1 LQAKGI
7 SANHRA
13 FEKRG
18 FVARYLSRLAVEP
31 ECRGERQKFA
41 LIGRSRYSR
50 TNMNHSR
57 FLTALCA
64 AVLPFALAL
73 AVQGCKN
80 DEDATPPVPSAA
92 PTPTPTPSAAPPV
105 VLKTED
111 DAGVDAA
118 DDAADA
124 SDAAKVTGTGDPTGI
139 RKCCAALRQNAN
151 SAPLDQKG
159 SLLSA
164 AAMCD
169 GLVNSPQ
176 GKQAL
181 VAVRGLLKGASMPA
195 SCQ

>member
-1 LQAKGI
+1 
-7 SANHRA
+7 
-13 FEKRG
+13 
-18 FVARYLSRLAVEP
+18 
-31 ECRGERQKFA
+31 
-41 LIGRSRYSR
+41 
-50 TNMNHSR
+50 MNHSR

-64 AVLPFALAL
+64 AVFPFALAL
-73 AVQGCKN
+73 AVQGCGKN
-80 DEDATPPVPSAA
+80 DEDAPLPQPSAA
-92 PTPTPTPSAAPPV
+92 PTPAPTPSAAPPV
-105 VLKTED
+105 VLKTEE
-111 DAGVDAA
+111 DAGVDAGEDA
-118 DDAADA
+118 AADA
-124 SDAAKVTGTGDPTGI
+124 AVKATGTGDPTGI

>member
-1 LQAKGI
+1 
-7 SANHRA
+7 
-13 FEKRG
+13 
-18 FVARYLSRLAVEP
+18 
-31 ECRGERQKFA
+31 
-41 LIGRSRYSR
+41 
-50 TNMNHSR
+50 MNHSR

-80 DEDATPPVPSAA
+80 EDDAAMTQPSAV
-92 PTPTPTPSAAPPV
+92 PTPAPTPSAAPPV
-105 VLKTED
+105 ALKTEEAVVV
-111 DAGVDAA
+111 DAG

-124 SDAAKVTGTGDPTGI
+124 SDGAPKATGTGDPTGM
-139 RKCCAALRQNAN
+139 RKCCSALRQNAN

-159 SLLSA
+159 SYLSA
-164 AAMCD
+164 AALCD

-181 VAVRGLLKGASMPA
+181 GAVRGLLKGASMPS

>member
-1 LQAKGI
+1 
-7 SANHRA
+7 
-13 FEKRG
+13 
-18 FVARYLSRLAVEP
+18 
-31 ECRGERQKFA
+31 
-41 LIGRSRYSR
+41 
-50 TNMNHSR
+50 MNDSR

-64 AVLPFALAL
+64 AIMPFALAI
-73 AVQGCKN
+73 AVQGCDKK
-80 DEDATPPVPSAA
+80 DEDTPPPQPSAA
-92 PTPTPTPSAAPPV
+92 PTPAPTPSAAPPV
-105 VLKTED
+105 VLKTEE
-111 DAGVDAA
+111 DAGVDASEDA
-118 DDAADA
+118 AADA
-124 SDAAKVTGTGDPTGI
+124 APKVTGTGDPTGI

>member
-1 LQAKGI
+1 
-7 SANHRA
+7 
-13 FEKRG
+13 
-18 FVARYLSRLAVEP
+18 
-31 ECRGERQKFA
+31 
-41 LIGRSRYSR
+41 
-50 TNMNHSR
+50 MNHSR

-73 AVQGCKN
+73 SVQGCTK

-92 PTPTPTPSAAPPV
+92 PTPAPTPSAAPPV
-105 VLKTED
+105 VLTTEE
-111 DAGVDAA
+111 DAGA
-118 DDAADA
+118 DAADA
-124 SDAAKVTGTGDPTGI
+124 SDAADAAPKATGGGDPTGI

-181 VAVRGLLKGASMPA
+181 GAVRGLLKGASMPA